1 MFNNG
6 LKIRNVTLNIG
17 WIDKSGGSN
26 KFAMS
31 SANILHFKTKYNWGK
46 LNPNQ
51 VGQG

>member
-1 MFNNG
+1 MNKWWVG
-6 LKIRNVTLNIG
+6 QK
-17 WIDKSGGSN
+17 KSGGSN

-31 SANILHFKTKYNWGK
+31 SANILHFKTTYNWGK